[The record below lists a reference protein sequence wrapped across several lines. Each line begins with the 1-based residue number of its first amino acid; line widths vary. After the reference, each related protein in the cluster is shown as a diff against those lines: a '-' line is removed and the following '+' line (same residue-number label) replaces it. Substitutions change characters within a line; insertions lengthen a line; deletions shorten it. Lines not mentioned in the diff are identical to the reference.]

1 MNPEQQRF
9 HDRRLGSQQKHS
21 LVSVQHTVVSPL
33 PQGIA
38 ILSSRQT
45 TLMLLAGLFLVLG
58 SSASAQVQPRL
69 HPEIQRIQQKTQPA
83 AFLRNPVNRIAMNPY
98 TTMLKR
104 RLTTELHFLRKVCE
118 PSAEQF
124 KLIHQEG
131 LDAVESLA
139 IDYAEL
145 QRKRTDVNKWPE
157 PRAFL
162 CDVLQQAV
170 VKVMDDATAAAYQDE
185 IDAREESLR
194 DANVAVVM
202 NLVDGR
208 VVLDADQMAEISDK
222 LKRDW
227 NPDWS
232 SGIVMFTYPQY
243 AVLPSS
249 DVLRPFLSP
258 LQQQLWSYRP
268 TRRNVR
274 LSWQLMFGANE
285 LFAASLPEFP
295 DPTSR
300 LQDVMD
306 DAPPPAQIQ
315 IPGVPV
321 PQLNLL
327 QPVEIRR

>member
-1 MNPEQQRF
+1 MF
-9 HDRRLGSQQKHS
+9 LAAISM
-21 LVSVQHTVVSPL
+21 PL
-33 PQGIA
+33 A
-38 ILSSRQT
+38 SRAT
-45 TLMLLAGLFLVLG
+45 
-58 SSASAQVQPRL
+58 AQVQPRL
-69 HPEIQRIQQKTQPA
+69 HPRIQRIQQGFQPQG
-83 AFLRNPVNRIAMNPY
+83 FVRMPVNRIAVNPY

-104 RLTTELHFLRKVCE
+104 RLNTELHFLRKVCD

-124 KLIHQEG
+124 KTIHQEG

-145 QRKRTDVNKWPE
+145 QRKRTDVNSWPE

-162 CDVLQQAV
+162 CEVLHQAV
-170 VKVMDDATAAAYQDE
+170 AKVMDEATAAEYQDE
-185 IDAREESLR
+185 IDARAEALQ

-208 VVLDADQMAEISDK
+208 VVLDADQMALISDK

-232 SGIVMFTYPQY
+232 TGTVMFMYPQY
-243 AVLPSS
+243 AVLPNS

-268 TRRNVR
+268 KRRNVR

-295 DPTSR
+295 DPPSR
-300 LQDVMD
+300 IGDVAE

-315 IPGVPV
+315 IPVVPV

-327 QPVEIRR
+327 PAEIKR